1 MNSEALH
8 KLGYGMYVVCSLL
21 DGKYNG
27 QIANTL
33 FQVTSAPLTVAV
45 SLNRHNLTWEY
56 VNESRLLSA
65 SVLRQDTPFVFIG
78 RFGFKSGRDI
88 DKFEGVDY
96 KVGETG
102 VPVVLDNAVAYLE
115 ARVTQ
120 QLEVGTHTIFVA
132 EVENAEVVSDEA
144 CLTYDYYHQV
154 KRGRTPRA
162 AATYVPS
169 VNKGDSKP
177 NVTM

>member
-21 DGKYNG
+21 DGRYNG

-33 FQVTSAPLTVAV
+33 FQVTSDPLTVAV

-56 VNESRLLSA
+56 VNGSRLFSA
-65 SVLRQDTPFVFIG
+65 SVLRQDTPLVFIG
-78 RFGFKSGRDI
+78 RFGFKSGRGM
-88 DKFEGVDY
+88 DKFDGIGY

-102 VPVVLDNAVAYLE
+102 APVVLDNAVAYLE

-120 QLEVGTHTIFVA
+120 QLEVGTHTLFVG
-132 EVENAEVVSDEA
+132 EVANADVVSDEA

-154 KRGRTPRA
+154 KRGRTPKA
-162 AATYVPS
+162 AATYVPPDE
-169 VNKGDSKP
+169 KERG
-177 NVTM
+177 TAEGAG